1 MSIATAPQGD
11 CREKPSMGLSNKLSP
26 GLRPTGTGPPKPAV
40 RLGRLSLLLA
50 GALLSMAALIGA
62 LAASALPLL
71 LRQRS
76 PLPQAA
82 AIVSRLWGRPYQ
94 GPAGLVGLQES
105 ALLEQLAKADQKWL
119 PSAELLA
126 NGAIRYTYRRRAG
139 EPALSIGQ
147 LRALIASP
155 PGYRAERQA
164 IVNLLA
170 ALKSVG
176 IRVVVTA
183 PHRPAAVG
191 EWDPLLRTIYIQPQ
205 VVARG
210 SVGFAQVLNHEAIH
224 GAQSCRAGPW
234 PLAAKPLGLAT
245 TMPASLA
252 AVLQEPLYRQA
263 LALERQLEREA
274 YANQALPHLGPELL
288 RRYCA
293 LVSAAEQ

>member
-1 MSIATAPQGD
+1 
-11 CREKPSMGLSNKLSP
+11 MGSLNQPSP
-26 GLRPTGTGPPKPAV
+26 GLRTTGSGPPKPAW
-40 RLGRLSLLLA
+40 RPGRLSLLLA
-50 GALLSMAALIGA
+50 GALLSMAALFAAALISAAVIAA

-76 PLPQAA
+76 PLPLAE
-82 AIVSRLWGRPYQ
+82 AIVNRLWGRAYE

-119 PSAELLA
+119 PRAELLA

-147 LRALIASP
+147 LRALLASP

-183 PHRPAAVG
+183 PRRPAAVG

-224 GAQSCRAGPW
+224 WAQSCRGGPW

-263 LALERQLEREA
+263 TALERQLEREA
-274 YANQALPHLGPELL
+274 YANQALLHLGPELL
-288 RRYCA
+288 RRYCD
-293 LVSAAEQ
+293 LV

>member
-1 MSIATAPQGD
+1 
-11 CREKPSMGLSNKLSP
+11 MGSLNQPSP
-26 GLRPTGTGPPKPAV
+26 GLRTTGSGPPKPAW
-40 RLGRLSLLLA
+40 RPGRLSLLLA
-50 GALLSMAALIGA
+50 GALLSMAALFAAALISAAVIAA

-76 PLPQAA
+76 PLPLAE
-82 AIVSRLWGRPYQ
+82 AIVNRLWGRAYE

-119 PSAELLA
+119 PRAELLA

-147 LRALIASP
+147 LRALLASP

-183 PHRPAAVG
+183 PRRPAAVG

-224 GAQSCRAGPW
+224 GAQSCSGGPW

-263 LALERQLEREA
+263 TALERQLEREA
-274 YANQALPHLGPELL
+274 YANQALLHLGPELL
-288 RRYCA
+288 RRYCD
-293 LVSAAEQ
+293 LV

>member
-1 MSIATAPQGD
+1 
-11 CREKPSMGLSNKLSP
+11 MGSLNQPSP
-26 GLRPTGTGPPKPAV
+26 GLRTTGTGPPKPAW
-40 RLGRLSLLLA
+40 RPARLSLLPA
-50 GALLSMAALIGA
+50 GALLLVAALFAAALISAAVIAA

-76 PLPQAA
+76 PLPLAE
-82 AIVSRLWGRPYQ
+82 AIVNRLWGRPYK

-147 LRALIASP
+147 LRALLASP

-176 IRVVVTA
+176 IRVVLTA

-191 EWDPLLRTIYIQPQ
+191 KWDPLLRTIYIQPQ

-224 GAQSCRAGPW
+224 GAQSCRGGPW

-263 LALERQLEREA
+263 SALERQLEREA
-274 YANQALPHLGPELL
+274 YANQALLHLGPELL

-293 LVSAAEQ
+293 LVSLPSFVDKYWR

>member
-1 MSIATAPQGD
+1 
-11 CREKPSMGLSNKLSP
+11 MGLSNKLSP
-26 GLRPTGTGPPKPAV
+26 GLRPTGNGPPKPAW

-50 GALLSMAALIGA
+50 GSLLLVAALISAAVIAA
-62 LAASALPLL
+62 LAATALPLL
-71 LRQRS
+71 LQQRS
-76 PLPQAA
+76 PLPLAE
-82 AIVSRLWGRPYQ
+82 AIVNRLWGRAYK

-147 LRALIASP
+147 LRALLASP

-183 PHRPAAVG
+183 PRRPAAVG

-224 GAQSCRAGPW
+224 GAQSCRGGPW

-263 LALERQLEREA
+263 SALERQLEREA
-274 YANQALPHLGPELL
+274 YANQALLHLGPELL

-293 LVSAAEQ
+293 LVSLPSFVDKYWR

>member
-1 MSIATAPQGD
+1 
-11 CREKPSMGLSNKLSP
+11 MGLSNKLSP
-26 GLRPTGTGPPKPAV
+26 GLRPTGTGPPKPAWW
-40 RLGRLSLLLA
+40 LGRLSLLLA
-50 GALLSMAALIGA
+50 LALLMVAAPIAAALNGAALFGA

-76 PLPQAA
+76 PLPLAE
-82 AIVSRLWGRPYQ
+82 AIVNRLSGRPYK

-105 ALLEQLAKADQKWL
+105 VLLEQLAKADQKWL
-119 PSAELLA
+119 PNAELLA

-139 EPALSIGQ
+139 ESALSIGQ
-147 LRALIASP
+147 LRALLASP
-155 PGYRAERQA
+155 PGYRPERQA

-176 IRVVVTA
+176 IRVLVTA
-183 PHRPAAVG
+183 PRRPAAVG
-191 EWDPLLRTIYIQPQ
+191 EWDPLLRTIFIQPQ

-224 GAQSCRAGPW
+224 GAQSCRGGPW

-263 LALERQLEREA
+263 SALERQLEREA
-274 YANQALPHLGPELL
+274 YANQALLHLGPELL

-293 LVSAAEQ
+293 LVLLSSIDDKYWR

>member
-1 MSIATAPQGD
+1 
-11 CREKPSMGLSNKLSP
+11 MGSLNQPSP
-26 GLRPTGTGPPKPAV
+26 GLRTTGTGPPKPAW
-40 RLGRLSLLLA
+40 RPGRLSLLLA
-50 GALLSMAALIGA
+50 GALLSMAALTAAAVIAA

-76 PLPQAA
+76 PLPLAEA
-82 AIVSRLWGRPYQ
+82 EAIVNRLWGRAYK

-119 PSAELLA
+119 PRAELLA
-126 NGAIRYTYRRRAG
+126 NGAIRYTYRRQAG

-147 LRALIASP
+147 LRALLASP

-183 PHRPAAVG
+183 PRRPAAVG

-205 VVARG
+205 VVAMG

-224 GAQSCRAGPW
+224 GAQSCRGGPW

-252 AVLQEPLYRQA
+252 AVLEEPLYRQA
-263 LALERQLEREA
+263 SALERQLEREA
-274 YANQALPHLGPELL
+274 YANQALLHLGPELL
-288 RRYCA
+288 RRYCD
-293 LVSAAEQ
+293 LVLLSSIDDKYWR

>member
-1 MSIATAPQGD
+1 
-11 CREKPSMGLSNKLSP
+11 MGLSNKLSP
-26 GLRPTGTGPPKPAV
+26 GLRPTGNGPPKPAW
-40 RLGRLSLLLA
+40 RLGRLSLLPA
-50 GALLSMAALIGA
+50 GALLLVAALFAAALISAAVIAA

-76 PLPQAA
+76 PLPLAE
-82 AIVSRLWGRPYQ
+82 AIVNRLWGRPYK

-147 LRALIASP
+147 LRALLASP
-155 PGYRAERQA
+155 PSYRAERQA

-176 IRVVVTA
+176 IRVVLTA

-191 EWDPLLRTIYIQPQ
+191 KWDPLLRTIYIQPQ

-224 GAQSCRAGPW
+224 GAQSCRGGPW

-263 LALERQLEREA
+263 SALERQLEREA
-274 YANQALPHLGPELL
+274 YANQALLHLGPELL

-293 LVSAAEQ
+293 LVSLPSFVDKYWR

>member
-1 MSIATAPQGD
+1 
-11 CREKPSMGLSNKLSP
+11 MGSLNQPSP
-26 GLRPTGTGPPKPAV
+26 GLRPTGNGPPKPAW
-40 RLGRLSLLLA
+40 RPARLSLLPA
-50 GALLSMAALIGA
+50 GALLLVAALFAAALISAAVIAA

-76 PLPQAA
+76 PLPLAE
-82 AIVSRLWGRPYQ
+82 AIVNRLWGRPYK

-147 LRALIASP
+147 LRALLASP

-191 EWDPLLRTIYIQPQ
+191 KWDPLLRTIYIQPQ
-205 VVARG
+205 VVASG

-224 GAQSCRAGPW
+224 GAQSCRGGPW

-263 LALERQLEREA
+263 SALERQLEREA
-274 YANQALPHLGPELL
+274 YANQALLHLGPELL

-293 LVSAAEQ
+293 LVSLPSFVDKYWR

>member
-1 MSIATAPQGD
+1 
-11 CREKPSMGLSNKLSP
+11 
-26 GLRPTGTGPPKPAV
+26 
-40 RLGRLSLLLA
+40 LSLLLA
-50 GALLSMAALIGA
+50 GALLSMAAVFAAALISAAVIAA

-76 PLPQAA
+76 PLPLAEA
-82 AIVSRLWGRPYQ
+82 EAIVNRLWGRAYK

-119 PSAELLA
+119 PRAELLA
-126 NGAIRYTYRRRAG
+126 NGAIRYTYRRQAG

-147 LRALIASP
+147 LRALLASP

-183 PHRPAAVG
+183 PRRPAAVG

-205 VVARG
+205 VVAMG

-224 GAQSCRAGPW
+224 GAQSCRGGPW

-252 AVLQEPLYRQA
+252 AVLEEPLYRQA
-263 LALERQLEREA
+263 SALERQLEREA
-274 YANQALPHLGPELL
+274 YANQALLHLGPELL
-288 RRYCA
+288 RRYCD
-293 LVSAAEQ
+293 LVLLSSIDDKYWR

>member
-1 MSIATAPQGD
+1 
-11 CREKPSMGLSNKLSP
+11 MGPLNQFSP
-26 GLRPTGTGPPKPAV
+26 GLRPTGTGPPKPAW

-50 GALLSMAALIGA
+50 GALLLVTAQIASAVIVA
-62 LAASALPLL
+62 LAAAAWPLL
-71 LRQRS
+71 LRQSS
-76 PLPQAA
+76 PLPLAE
-82 AIVSRLWGRPYQ
+82 AIVNRLWGRPYQ

-105 ALLEQLAKADQKWL
+105 ALLEQLAKADQKRL
-119 PSAELLA
+119 PRVELLD

-139 EPALSIGQ
+139 EAALSIGQ
-147 LRALIASP
+147 LQALIASP

-176 IRVVVTA
+176 IRVVLTA
-183 PHRPAAVG
+183 PRRQAAVA
-191 EWDPLLRTIYIQPQ
+191 EWNPLLRTIYIQPQ

-234 PLAAKPLGLAT
+234 RLAAKPLGLAT

-252 AVLQEPLYRQA
+252 GVLQEPLYRQA
-263 LALERQLEREA
+263 SALERQLEWEA
-274 YANQALPHLGPELL
+274 YANQALLHLGPELL

-293 LVSAAEQ
+293 LASAAEQ

>member
-1 MSIATAPQGD
+1 
-11 CREKPSMGLSNKLSP
+11 MGPLNQPSP
-26 GLRPTGTGPPKPAV
+26 GLRPTGTGPPKPAW
-40 RLGRLSLLLA
+40 RLGRSSLLLA
-50 GALLSMAALIGA
+50 GSLLLVAALIGA
-62 LAASALPLL
+62 ALIGAALIWASLTGALAAADWPLL
-71 LRQRS
+71 LSQRS
-76 PLPQAA
+76 PLPLTE

-119 PSAELLA
+119 PRAELLA
-126 NGAIRYTYRRRAG
+126 NGAIRYTYRRRSG
-139 EPALSIGQ
+139 GPALSIGQ

-176 IRVVVTA
+176 IRVVLTA
-183 PHRPAAVG
+183 PRRPAAVG
-191 EWDPLLRTIYIQPQ
+191 EWNPLLRTIYIQPQ

-224 GAQSCRAGPW
+224 GAQFCRAGPW
-234 PLAAKPLGLAT
+234 PQAAKPLGLAT

-252 AVLQEPLYRQA
+252 GVLQEPLYRQA
-263 LALERQLEREA
+263 SALERQLEREA
-274 YANQALPHLGPELL
+274 YANQGLLHLGPELL
-288 RRYCA
+288 RRYCD
-293 LVSAAEQ
+293 LVSP

>member
-1 MSIATAPQGD
+1 
-11 CREKPSMGLSNKLSP
+11 MGPLNQPSP
-26 GLRPTGTGPPKPAV
+26 GLRTTGRGIGPPKPAW

-50 GALLSMAALIGA
+50 GALLLVAALTAAALTAAAVIWASLTGA
-62 LAASALPLL
+62 VAAADWPLL

-76 PLPQAA
+76 PLALA
-82 AIVSRLWGRPYQ
+82 EAIVSRLWGRAYK

-119 PSAELLA
+119 PRAELLA

-139 EPALSIGQ
+139 EPALSMGQ

-170 ALKSVG
+170 ALQSVG

-183 PHRPAAVG
+183 PRRPAAVG

-205 VVARG
+205 VVAMG

-224 GAQSCRAGPW
+224 GAQSCRGGPW
-234 PLAAKPLGLAT
+234 PLAAKPLGLDT

-252 AVLQEPLYRQA
+252 GVLQELLYRQA
-263 LALERQLEREA
+263 SALERQLEREA
-274 YANQALPHLGPELL
+274 YANQALLHLGPELL

-293 LVSAAEQ
+293 LALP